1 MVIDVGQRTCR
12 CTELG
17 EQAQYW
23 KAQHARAVE
32 REAGWKQRAL
42 DLEKVVRQQ
51 ETLIEQLTA
60 RVETLTAEVRRLRQ
74 QVFGRKAEP
83 LQPPIGEPP
92 PGDGPSCGSPKAA
105 QGRGQ
110 KPGGPGHAR
119 KTHEGL
125 PTQEIVHELAEQ
137 ERCCPRCRKPFVGF
151 PGTEDSEEIDWQVK
165 VVRRLHRRMRYRPTC
180 DCQEVSG
187 IVTAPCPDKLIAK
200 GLFSVGFWVRV
211 LLEKF
216 LFQRPLYRVIQVLSL
231 EGLEVSEGTL
241 TGGLWRI
248 AELLQPMYAQVLQRN
263 RSSQH
268 WHWDETRW
276 MVFEQTEEK
285 ESYRWWLWVSVTSET
300 CVYLLEPSRSAQVPR
315 KHLGEEAQGVISADR
330 YAVYRKLGEKIRVAF
345 CWAHVRRDFLE
356 VGRGYPKLKGW
367 AQAWVRGIDELFSQN
382 RKRLQATSGSEVF
395 CQEDRT
401 LRGAVAAMAD
411 LWQRELS
418 NPALHPVQRKV
429 LESLRRHWEGLTLF
443 VEHPKIPMD
452 NNEAER
458 RLRNPVIG
466 RKNYYG
472 SGSVWSATLTA
483 MLFTLFQT
491 LLINHIDPKQW
502 LQAYFEACAR
512 NRGNP
517 PDQMQTFLPWNLSEE
532 HKAAWRYPKP
542 NPSP

>member
-1 MVIDVGQRTCR
+1 MIVDVSERVCR
-12 CTELG
+12 CTQLLQ
-17 EQAQYW
+17 QAQYW
-23 KAQHARAVE
+23 KAQHARAVQ

-42 DLEKVVRQQ
+42 DLERLVRQQ
-51 ETLIEQLTA
+51 EALIGQLTA

-83 LQPPIGEPP
+83 IQSPTVEQAQA
-92 PGDGPSCGSPKAA
+92 DDSSCGLPEAA
-105 QGRGQ
+105 QSRGQ
-110 KPGGPGHAR
+110 KAGGPGHAR
-119 KTHEGL
+119 KTHDDL
-125 PTQEIVHELAEQ
+125 PTEEIFHDLEEQ

-165 VVRRLHRRMRYRPTC
+165 VVRRLHRRKRYRPTC
-180 DCQEVSG
+180 DCQAVSG
-187 IVTAPCPDKLIAK
+187 IVTAPCPDKLIPK

-216 LFQRPLYRVIQVLSL
+216 LFQRPLYRVLQVLRL

-241 TGGLWRI
+241 TGGLQRI
-248 AELLQPMYAQVLQRN
+248 AELLQPMYAQILQRN

-276 MVFEQTEEK
+276 MVFEPTEDK
-285 ESYRWWLWVSVTSET
+285 HSYRWWLWVSVTPET
-300 CVYLLEPSRSAQVPR
+300 CVYLLDPSRSTEVPR
-315 KHLGEEAQGVISADR
+315 KHLGQEAQGIISADR
-330 YAVYRKLGEKIRVAF
+330 YAVYQKLGEKIRVAF

-356 VGRGYPKLKGW
+356 LGRGYPKLKPW
-367 AQAWVRGIDELFSQN
+367 AQAWVRGIDELFCLN
-382 RKRLQATSGSEVF
+382 RKRIQAASGSETFGRQDQV
-395 CQEDRT
+395 
-401 LRGAVAAMAD
+401 LRGALTAMAN
-411 LWQRELS
+411 LREQELG
-418 NPALHPVQRKV
+418 NLTLHPVQRKV

-472 SGSVWSATLTA
+472 SGSVWSGTLTA

-491 LLINHIDPKQW
+491 LLINHVDPKLW
-502 LQAYFEACAR
+502 FEAYFEACAG

-517 PDQMQTFLPWNLSEE
+517 PNELQMFLPWNLSEE
-532 HKAAWRYPKP
+532 HKADWRYPKP
-542 NPSP
+542 SPSP